1 MTDQN
6 NKHNETEIE
15 TDTDNNQP
23 LTDSVAIDDAS
34 AKPDDAQQSV
44 KRGGLVI
51 GVIILLSLAA
61 YLLAD
66 RFTPYTT
73 QARIQGYVVGVS
85 PKVAGVVTQVW
96 VRNNQEVQAGEKLF
110 QIDPS
115 QYQIA
120 LDRARGE
127 YESALRTVGAG
138 NAAVDAA
145 RANLLAAKANET
157 KSRQDIKRLE
167 KLYREDPGTISVRR
181 LEVSRATLD
190 QSEAQVTS
198 AEAGV
203 QQAIEQK
210 GGENDT
216 ENTILKTALNS
227 VEKAELDFSNTTITA
242 SSRGVITDLR
252 ADVGQFAG
260 TGSPVMTLVAI
271 HDVWINAEFTENN
284 LGNLQVGSSVEILF
298 DVLPGQIFDGRI
310 RSIGLGVSAGQPPAP
325 GTLQTISNNRDWLR
339 QSQRFPVVIEFPVD
353 QSDDLKQQLRVGG
366 QASVIA
372 YSEDNGVLRILGK
385 FYIRLMSWLS
395 YAY

>member
-6 NKHNETEIE
+6 NKHTEIANETG
-15 TDTDNNQP
+15 NNKP
-23 LTDSVAIDDAS
+23 LTKSLVIDEANS
-34 AKPDDAQQSV
+34 KPDEAAQSV
-44 KRGGLVI
+44 KKGGLII

-73 QARIQGYVVGVS
+73 QARIQGYVVGVA

-96 VRNNQEVQAGEKLF
+96 VRNNQEVQRGEKLF
-110 QIDPS
+110 QVDPS

-120 LDRARGE
+120 LERARGE
-127 YESALRTVGAG
+127 YASALRTVGAG
-138 NAAVDAA
+138 NAAVDGA
-145 RANLLAAKANET
+145 RANLLASKANEI
-157 KSRQDIKRLE
+157 KAQQDIKRLE
-167 KLYREDPGTISVRR
+167 KLYREDAGTISVRR

-190 QSEAQVTS
+190 QARAQVSS
-198 AEAGV
+198 AEAAV

-210 GGENDT
+210 GGDNDA

-260 TGSPVMTLVAI
+260 AGSPVMTLVAI

-284 LGNLQVGSSVEILF
+284 LGNLQVGSSVDILF
-298 DVLPGQIFDGRI
+298 DVLPGQVFDGRI

-339 QSQRFPVVIEFPVD
+339 QSQRFPVIIEFPVD
-353 QSDDLKQQLRVGG
+353 QSDILKQQLRVGG

-372 YSEDNGVLRILGK
+372 YSEDHGVLAILGK